1 MNGYER
7 LIKVM
12 RAEAQ
17 KASGGVKE
25 QNRMRIGIMTAKN
38 ECKIDTLELDQDD
51 LLVLDAV
58 KEDLKKG
65 DEVLLYKLNEDTY
78 IILGKV
84 VEI

>member
-1 MNGYER
+1 
-7 LIKVM
+7 
-12 RAEAQ
+12 
-17 KASGGVKE
+17 
-25 QNRMRIGIMTAKN
+25 MTAKN

-51 LLVLDAV
+51 LLVLDTV

-78 IILGKV
+78 IIFGKV

>member
-17 KASGGVKE
+17 KASGGAKE

-58 KEDLKKG
+58 KEDLNKG

>member
-17 KASGGVKE
+17 KASGGAKE

-38 ECKIDTLELDQDD
+38 ECKIDTLELDSDD

>member
-17 KASGGVKE
+17 KASGGAKE
-25 QNRMRIGIMTAKN
+25 QN

>member
-17 KASGGVKE
+17 KASGGAKE

-51 LLVLDAV
+51 LLVLDTV
-58 KEDLKKG
+58 KEDLKG

>member
-12 RAEAQ
+12 REEAQ
-17 KASGGVKE
+17 KALGGAKE

-38 ECKIDTLELDQDD
+38 ECKIDTLELDQED
-51 LLVLDAV
+51 LLVLDTV
-58 KEDLKKG
+58 KEDLKKD
-65 DEVLLYKLNEDTY
+65 DEVILYKLNEDTY
-78 IILGKV
+78 IIFGKV

>member
-1 MNGYER
+1 
-7 LIKVM
+7 
-12 RAEAQ
+12 
-17 KASGGVKE
+17 
-25 QNRMRIGIMTAKN
+25 MRIGKMTAKN

-51 LLVLDAV
+51 LLVLDTV